1 VVQRPNKKR
10 MTAMAAMPPVDKCP
24 DFAAPSVGE
33 IEEELGFPD
42 AVGVIMVVAMACP

>member
-1 VVQRPNKKR
+1 MTPRPNKKR

-24 DFAAPSVGE
+24 DFPAPPAGE
-33 IEEELGFPD
+33 TEEELGFWD